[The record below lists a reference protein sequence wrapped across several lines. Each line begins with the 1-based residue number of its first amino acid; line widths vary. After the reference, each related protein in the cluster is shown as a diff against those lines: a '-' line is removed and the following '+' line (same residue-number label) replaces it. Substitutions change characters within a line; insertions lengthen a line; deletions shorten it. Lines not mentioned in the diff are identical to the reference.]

1 MKLSCLT
8 DSEIWLSFK
17 KGEEWAVSYIYK
29 EYSPKLYQYGVKFT
43 VNVPLV
49 EDTIQ
54 DLFTELIK
62 NHKTIGE
69 TNNILFYLL
78 KSFRRKLFRKM
89 ESEKKYSNGTE
100 PEEYQ
105 FEVVWSI
112 EHDLIIEEEANQK
125 KTSLLKALD
134 KLTPR
139 QKEAIYLH
147 FTKELDY
154 CSIAEI
160 MNISIESCRNLI
172 SKAIFNI
179 KKGKREKIKFAI
191 NIFYLS
197 PNGRNISEVVFDAIL
212 LSVIM

>member
-1 MKLSCLT
+1 
-8 DSEIWLSFK
+8 
-17 KGEEWAVSYIYK
+17 
-29 EYSPKLYQYGVKFT
+29 
-43 VNVPLV
+43 
-49 EDTIQ
+49 
-54 DLFTELIK
+54 
-62 NHKTIGE
+62 
-69 TNNILFYLL
+69 
-78 KSFRRKLFRKM
+78 M
-89 ESEKKYSNGTE
+89 ESKKKYSNGTE

-139 QKEAIYLH
+139 QKEVIYLR

-179 KKGKREKIKFAI
+179 KKR
-191 NIFYLS
+191 
-197 PNGRNISEVVFDAIL
+197 
-212 LSVIM
+212 